1 MNIDIQSK
9 SISLPAM
16 SREFIERRLNF
27 ALGRVGARLRRIRV
41 RLSDVNGPR
50 GGVDKR
56 CQIQATLNGVGE
68 IVIED
73 TQADLLKAISRAA
86 ERIGHNV
93 MHRLERVRTRA
104 RSSFRRSVPIDPSP
118 LEPR

>member
-1 MNIDIQSK
+1 MRW
-9 SISLPAM
+9 AA
-16 SREFIERRLNF
+16 RRL
-27 ALGRVGARLRRIRV
+27 
-41 RLSDVNGPR
+41 NGPR

-56 CQIQATLNGVGE
+56 CQMQATLNGVGE

-86 ERIGHNV
+86 ERIGHKV
-93 MHRLERVRTRA
+93 LHRLERVRTRA
-104 RSSFRRSVPIDPSP
+104 RLSFQRNVPIDPSP